1 MPRASK
7 PYKGKPVDEKFPEIL
22 SYLSQWQ
29 LMAFG
34 LRFIHAL
41 LGVMA
46 IVFSLLAAA
55 QIGSIVDEY
64 AKIFALIG
72 AISIAL
78 MTGFNLGDK
87 SNAVRNAWRLLNGTV
102 IAFNKCEATDKQLI
116 DAYNKEETIIGDVS
130 YSRIQ

>member
-1 MPRASK
+1 MRGK
-7 PYKGKPVDEKFPEIL
+7 LYKGTRIEANFPEL
-22 SYLSQWQ
+22 LKYLARWE

-46 IVFSLLAAA
+46 TIFSLLAAA
-55 QIGSIVDEY
+55 QIGSIADEY
-64 AKIFALIG
+64 AKVFALIG

-87 SNAVRNAWRLLNGTV
+87 SNAVRNASRNSQR
-102 IAFNKCEATDKQLI
+102 N
-116 DAYNKEETIIGDVS
+116 YNCI
-130 YSRIQ
+130 